1 MKGMLLGSTWSFEE
15 EQKLEYIRRRGVNIS
30 SLKRSLRDIKPYV
43 KRCWA
48 QDPKVLDRLDQ
59 NPWGWSAIKYIS
71 QLLSFPDQSSHAP
84 SAQ

>member
-1 MKGMLLGSTWSFEE
+1 MGMLLGSTWSLEE
-15 EQKLEYIRRRGVNIS
+15 EQKLEYIRRRGMNV
-30 SLKRSLRDIKPYV
+30 SLLEHKLRNIKPYI

-59 NPWGWSAIKYIS
+59 NPWDWSAIEYIN
-71 QLLSFPDQSSHAP
+71 QLLSSPDRSSHAP